1 MENINIINTC
11 DINEDELKKC
21 IILIN
26 NNFKSNRISEYY
38 KLILYKKDN
47 KIIGF
52 IGINDNYLNQLC
64 VDINY
69 RNKGIA
75 TLLLSVARQHLKGT
89 IYLFVDKNGNE
100 DKLIKFYIKNGYSIE
115 YENNEEYKLKID

>member
-38 KLILYKKDN
+38 KLILYKKNN

-52 IGINDNYLNQLC
+52 IGINNNYLNQLC

>member
-38 KLILYKKDN
+38 KLILY
-47 KIIGF
+47 
-52 IGINDNYLNQLC
+52 
-64 VDINY
+64 
-69 RNKGIA
+69 
-75 TLLLSVARQHLKGT
+75 S
-89 IYLFVDKNGNE
+89 
-100 DKLIKFYIKNGYSIE
+100 
-115 YENNEEYKLKID
+115 

>member
-1 MENINIINTC
+1 MENIKIINTC

-38 KLILYKKDN
+38 KLILYKKNN

>member
-38 KLILYKKDN
+38 KLILYKKNN